1 MARFDGRVAIVT
13 GAGSGLGRATAQRM
27 AAEGALVACLDVDA
41 GAAKATAA
49 DMGELARAIHCDVR
63 DEGSVADAVTEA
75 ADELGHPRILCNVA
89 GIAHSAHTVDE
100 TLEAWN
106 RTLAVNLTGTFLL
119 CRATLPHL
127 LDGGGVIV
135 NVASS
140 AGLMAQ
146 PFQVAYCASK
156 GGVVQ
161 LTRSLADEYIDRG
174 VRINAVAPG
183 GIDTPL
189 LQNFGLPE
197 DVPMKRVRKLI
208 SPLGFAT
215 PDDIANMILFLAS
228 DEASFMTGAIVPVD
242 GGLTI

>member
-1 MARFDGRVAIVT
+1 
-13 GAGSGLGRATAQRM
+13 
-27 AAEGALVACLDVDA
+27 
-41 GAAKATAA
+41 
-49 DMGELARAIHCDVR
+49 
-63 DEGSVADAVTEA
+63 
-75 ADELGHPRILCNVA
+75 
-89 GIAHSAHTVDE
+89 
-100 TLEAWN
+100 
-106 RTLAVNLTGTFLL
+106 
-119 CRATLPHL
+119 
-127 LDGGGVIV
+127 
-135 NVASS
+135 
-140 AGLMAQ
+140 
-146 PFQVAYCASK
+146 
-156 GGVVQ
+156 VQ